1 MATGFKKDGKF
12 RPTSNVTYGA
22 FGTPVAK
29 GQIAKETIEAN
40 KNKKG
45 ALPKTPET
53 TTNQKTKSWNLL
65 RGFDYANEKRKN
77 YNENRKQMQEA
88 NEEKLKEFREK
99 FKEIRN
105 NDELSAQQKNQK
117 LDQLLG
123 ESGTFDKIKFTK
135 EDDANIYK
143 YKSYIEKMAKQ
154 EGGGSTTTETT
165 VGGQTDRSYENKI
178 NQARRQM
185 MANRENRAEEREE
198 GEANKDE
205 SNNKSDKDV
214 GLEIAKIRAGILP
227 EIKSE

>member
-1 MATGFKKDGKF
+1 MPQTAQEKAIHANSKSNGNSNEVTFASMIKDDEPDSNSTTDEKKKSWKSKFGF
-12 RPTSNVTYGA
+12 NY
-22 FGTPVAK
+22 
-29 GQIAKETIEAN
+29 AN
-40 KNKKG
+40 KKV
-45 ALPKTPET
+45 
-53 TTNQKTKSWNLL
+53 
-65 RGFDYANEKRKN
+65 KN
-77 YNENRKQMQEA
+77 YNENKKQMQEA

-99 FKEIRN
+99 FKEIRT

-123 ESGTFDKIKFTK
+123 ESGTFEKIKFTK
-135 EDDANIYK
+135 EDEANIYK
-143 YKSYIEKMAKQ
+143 YKSYIERMAKQ

>member
-1 MATGFKKDGKF
+1 MPQTAQEKAIHANSKSNGNSNEVTFASMVKDDEPDTNNGTTDEKK
-12 RPTSNVTYGA
+12 
-22 FGTPVAK
+22 
-29 GQIAKETIEAN
+29 
-40 KNKKG
+40 
-45 ALPKTPET
+45 
-53 TTNQKTKSWNLL
+53 KSWKSKF
-65 RGFDYANEKRKN
+65 GFDYANEKRKN
-77 YNENRKQMQEA
+77 YNENKKQMQEA

-99 FKEIRN
+99 FKEIRT

-143 YKSYIEKMAKQ
+143 YKSYIERMAKQ

-165 VGGQTDRSYENKI
+165 VGGKADKNYENKV
-178 NQARRQM
+178 NEAHRTM

-227 EIKSE
+227 EIKSG

>member
-1 MATGFKKDGKF
+1 MPQTAQEKAIHANSKSNGNSNEVTFASMIKDDEPDSNSTTDEKKKSWKSKFGF
-12 RPTSNVTYGA
+12 NY
-22 FGTPVAK
+22 
-29 GQIAKETIEAN
+29 AN
-40 KNKKG
+40 KKV
-45 ALPKTPET
+45 
-53 TTNQKTKSWNLL
+53 
-65 RGFDYANEKRKN
+65 KN
-77 YNENRKQMQEA
+77 YNENKKQMQEA

-99 FKEIRN
+99 FKEIRT

-123 ESGTFDKIKFTK
+123 ESGTFEKIKFTK
-135 EDDANIYK
+135 EDEANIYK
-143 YKSYIEKMAKQ
+143 YKSYIERMAKQ

-165 VGGQTDRSYENKI
+165 VGGKADRSYENKI
-178 NQARRQM
+178 NQAHRTM
-185 MANRENRAEEREE
+185 MANRENRAEEKEE